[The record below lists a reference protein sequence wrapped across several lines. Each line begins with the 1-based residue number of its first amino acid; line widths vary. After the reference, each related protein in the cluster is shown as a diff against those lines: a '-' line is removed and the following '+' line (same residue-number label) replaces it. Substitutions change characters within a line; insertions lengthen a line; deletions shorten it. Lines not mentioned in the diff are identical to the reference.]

1 MKRSGSC
8 AAVNEP
14 GNGPVGFGGSPGSSE
29 TANGAAAGAAAML
42 NASAAA
48 ECPRV
53 TPGVDPGGQAA
64 ADASKRPRSA
74 LSWK

>member
-1 MKRSGSC
+1 MNRSGSW

-14 GNGPVGFGGSPGSSE
+14 GNGPDGFGGSPGSSE
-29 TANGAAAGAAAML
+29 YGSGAAAGAAAML
-42 NASAAA
+42 NASWAA

-53 TPGVDPGGQAA
+53 TPGVTQAGRPPA
-64 ADASKRPRSA
+64 ASKRPRSA